1 MSTTK
6 KKKKHIDFIPHNV
19 DKSRKSKHRVIW
31 VFAIFFALTGLGI
44 AALSTNDKNIW
55 WVVAPVIGLIIGIFS
70 GKQIEKEIF
79 KKS

>member
-1 MSTTK
+1 MATSR
-6 KKKKHIDFIPHNV
+6 KKKKHQDYIPHDVNTT
-19 DKSRKSKHRVIW
+19 KKNKHKVIW
-31 VFAIFFALTGLGI
+31 VFSIFFALAGFGV

-55 WVVAPVIGLIIGIFS
+55 WIVAPLIGLLIGIFS